1 MRIAKIVMLVLSMAG
16 TTMAQTPGA
25 HLLIPGHKNKFV
37 GLSHI
42 EVELGQRNTLLIG
55 FDRYR
60 QVQARQNVDSV
71 LRLFVN
77 DYRKVADTAQS
88 PTRATH
94 AMFKLN
100 GTDRTLDLRFTP
112 QATSSFRF
120 RKENPPLDVKTQQ
133 DTLHIVWAS
142 DFRTVTAGKKTVSP
156 DDYSVYL
163 FVNSFA
169 DIDDLLKAGG
179 INGKVQTALES
190 VRQYKGHDL
199 TNPKMSFD
207 MVQRTN
213 QQAQFI
219 APGLAK
225 APFLS
230 LQPGIGVGLIRN
242 QWVPSLNLDIQ
253 FIPNRQRSVGYGI
266 GYTSHFFFSQAP
278 DNGSFQSFRNDFLSV
293 GVAFYN
299 ADKDNK
305 ATSFSRQIA
314 SFSVGLLVKRNG
326 SYFDRNTIRLD
337 GTVYQKGLFKVKP
350 ELYMNGFFRKVNPG
364 LRLVV
369 GF

>member
-1 MRIAKIVMLVLSMAG
+1 MRTAQSALLVLSMAG

-25 HLLIPGHKNKFV
+25 HLLIPGHKNKFDGV
-37 GLSHI
+37 SHI
-42 EVELGQRNTLLIG
+42 EVELGQRNTLLVG

-77 DYRKVADTAQS
+77 DYRKVADTTQS
-88 PTRATH
+88 PTQATH
-94 AMFKLN
+94 ASFRLS
-100 GTDRTLDLRFTP
+100 GTDRTLNLRFTP

-120 RKENPPLDVKTQQ
+120 RKENLPLEVKTQQ

-142 DFRTVTAGKKTVSP
+142 DSRTATNGKKTVLP
-156 DDYSVYL
+156 DAHSVYL
-163 FVNSFA
+163 FVNSLT
-169 DIDDLLKAGG
+169 DIDDLLNEGG
-179 INGKVQTALES
+179 INGKLQTALES

-207 MVQRTN
+207 MIQDANQR
-213 QQAQFI
+213 AQFI
-219 APGLAK
+219 SPGLAK
-225 APFLS
+225 APFIS
-230 LQPGIGVGLIRN
+230 FQPGIGVGLIRN

-253 FIPNRQRSVGYGI
+253 FIPNRHRNIGYGV
-266 GYTSHFFFSQAP
+266 GYTSTFFFSQAP
-278 DNGSFQSFRNDFLSV
+278 DNGSFQAFRNDFLSV

-299 ADKDNK
+299 NSKDNK
-305 ATSFSRQIA
+305 ASSFSRQIA
-314 SFSVGLLVKRNG
+314 SFSVGMLVKRTG
-326 SYFDRNTIRLD
+326 PYFDRNTIRLS
-337 GTVYQKGLFKVKP
+337 GTVYQKGLFKVNP
-350 ELYMNGFFRKVNPG
+350 ELYMSGFFKKVSPG